1 MARHAKQTISNRR
14 SKKMKFAS
22 PLKMKREE
30 SAITKVLG
38 KAKYFGI
45 YDESTNQ
52 MEVIDNEDPTG
63 PAIFTVLKQKGVDVV
78 LTPHAGPGAVKA
90 AGQLGIDLFYC
101 GDERITML
109 EAVKAYQEGKYPR
122 ITPENFHLYR

>member
-1 MARHAKQTISNRR
+1 
-14 SKKMKFAS
+14 MKYAS
-22 PLKMKREE
+22 PLKMNKEE

-45 YDESTNQ
+45 YDDSSDTL
-52 MEVIDNEDPTG
+52 EVIVNEDPTG
-63 PAIFTVLKQKGVDVV
+63 PAIFEVLHALGVEVV

-90 AGQLGIDLFYC
+90 AIQRGITLFYC
-101 GDERITML
+101 GDERKTMRDAL
-109 EAVKAYQEGKYPR
+109 KEYQTGSYPQ